1 MPARKTGCAGMTDA
15 GSAITAGRTALG
27 IELGSTRIKAVLI
40 GPDHAPLAVGSSDW
54 ENQFVDR
61 LWTYS
66 LEAVWSGVQQSVAA
80 LADDVRQ
87 RHGVEL
93 AGVGALG
100 VSAMMHGYLA
110 FDADGELLTPF
121 RTWRNTHTG
130 PATERLS
137 AEFGVNIPHRWS
149 VAHLYQAIL
158 DGEDHVGRLDHLT
171 TLAGYVHWQLTGE
184 KVLGIGDAS
193 GMFPIDAGTG
203 GDSAPMLDRFGPPA
217 AEAGAA
223 LSLADLLP
231 AIAVAGRPA
240 GVLTEAGAALLDPT

>member
-1 MPARKTGCAGMTDA
+1 MDEGRGDA
-15 GSAITAGRTALG
+15 GAAIAGGRTALG

-61 LWTYS
+61 RWTYS
-66 LEAVWSGVQQSVAA
+66 LDAVWSGLQQSFAA
-80 LADDVRQ
+80 LAEDVRR

-121 RTWRNTHTG
+121 RTWRNTNTG
-130 PATERLS
+130 RSAERLS
-137 AEFGVNIPHRWS
+137 EEFGFNIPHRWS

-158 DGEDHVGRLDHLT
+158 DREEHVGRLAHLT

-184 KVLGIGDAS
+184 KVLGVGDAS
-193 GMFPIDAGTG
+193 GMFPIDGATG
-203 GDSAPMLDRFGPPA
+203 GYDSTMLARFDELA
-217 AEAGAA
+217 TEAGVE

-231 AIAVAGRPA
+231 GIAVAGSPA
-240 GVLTEAGAALLDPT
+240 GELTE